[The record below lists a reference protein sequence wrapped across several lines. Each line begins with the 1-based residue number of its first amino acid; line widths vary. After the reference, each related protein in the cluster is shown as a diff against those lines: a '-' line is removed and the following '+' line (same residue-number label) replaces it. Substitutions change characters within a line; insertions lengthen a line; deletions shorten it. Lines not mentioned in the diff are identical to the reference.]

1 MPSPIESSPLYNED
15 LAPTT
20 AARRTWGTYS
30 FAALWVS
37 MSVNILTYMLAAS
50 LIQGGMNW
58 KQAVITVFI
67 GNTIV
72 LIPML
77 LNSHPGARYGIPFP
91 VLARASF
98 GVLGANFA
106 AVLRALVACGW
117 FGIQTWIGGEAINT
131 LITTL
136 APAWG
141 QVAHSTAICFMAFWL
156 INLLVILKG
165 IEYIRFLQG
174 ISAPILLAVGLLLLA
189 WAYKSAGGFGP
200 MLSAQ
205 SRFLSFSDFLKFLI
219 PALNGT
225 VGFWATVSLNIP
237 DFTRF
242 AKSQRQQVIGQALA
256 LPTTMT
262 LYSLI
267 GILVTSA
274 TVVIYGTAIW
284 DPVQLLSRFHSPVAV
299 VISLLAILLA
309 TLNVNIGAN
318 VVSPANDFSNLWP
331 RKISFRT
338 GGIITCFMGIAL
350 MPWKL
355 LSSYSTFIFGWL
367 GGYAAFL
374 GPVAGIMIC
383 DYFVI
388 RRRELIVEDL
398 YLYPSKRQQQ
408 RSQSD
413 APYSNGSYGDA
424 SYQGTPSGV
433 PKADTTNAPLGAE
446 GRPGIYEYSRGFN
459 WLAVLALALGAGTAL
474 VGLVVPSL
482 RILYSYSWFVGFA
495 VAFVAYYGLMKPQVA
510 WDARAG
516 QYYE

>member
-1 MPSPIESSPLYNED
+1 MSTIQASISSRIQSSPLYNPD
-15 LAPTT
+15 LAPAT
-20 AARRTWGTYS
+20 ADRRHWNTYNY
-30 FAALWVS
+30 AALWVS

-58 KQAVITVFI
+58 KQAVVTVFI
-67 GNTIV
+67 GNSIV
-72 LIPML
+72 LVPML

-98 GVLGANFA
+98 GVLGANVA

-117 FGIQTWIGGEAINT
+117 FGIQTWIGGEAIST
-131 LITTL
+131 LISVL
-136 APAWG
+136 APAW
-141 QVAHSTAICFMAFWL
+141 AHVTYGPAICFFAFWL
-156 INLLVILKG
+156 INLAVILKG
-165 IEYIRFLQG
+165 MEYIRFLQG

-189 WAYKSAGGFGP
+189 WAYHAAGGFGP
-200 MLSAQ
+200 MLSAP
-205 SRFLSFSDFLKFLI
+205 SRFTTFPDFLKFLI

-242 AKSQRQQVIGQALA
+242 ARSQREQMIGQALG

-274 TVVIYGTAIW
+274 TVVIYGAAIW
-284 DPVQLLSRFHSPVAV
+284 DPVQLLSRFHSPLAV
-299 VISLLAILLA
+299 IISLLAILLA

-338 GGIITCFMGIAL
+338 GGVITCFMGIAL

-355 LSSYSTFIFGWL
+355 LADYKTFILGWL

-388 RRRELIVEDL
+388 RRRTLVLDDL
-398 YLYPSKRQQQ
+398 YLR
-408 RSQSD
+408 
-413 APYSNGSYGDA
+413 NG
-424 SYQGTPSGV
+424 V
-433 PKADTTNAPLGAE
+433 
-446 GRPGIYEYSRGFN
+446 YEYSRGFN
-459 WLAVLALALGAGTAL
+459 WLALAALVAGAGTAL
-474 VGLVVPSL
+474 VGLAIPSL
-482 RILYSYSWFVGFA
+482 RTLYDYSWFVGFA
-495 VAFVAYYGLMKPQVA
+495 ISFVIYYGLMQFRKEPAVVLA
-510 WDARAG
+510 EKA
-516 QYYE
+516 

>member
-1 MPSPIESSPLYNED
+1 
-15 LAPTT
+15 LAP
-20 AARRTWGTYS
+20 ADSHRRTWGTYN

-37 MSVNILTYMLAAS
+37 MSVNILTYMLAAG

-58 KQAVITVFI
+58 KQAVATVFL

-72 LIPML
+72 LLPML

-98 GVLGANFA
+98 GVLGANVA

-136 APAWG
+136 APSWTRVPYG
-141 QVAHSTAICFMAFWL
+141 TAICFVAFWL
-156 INLLVILKG
+156 VNLAVILRG
-165 IEYIRFLQG
+165 IEYIRILQG
-174 ISAPILLAVGLLLLA
+174 ISAPILLGVGLLLLA
-189 WAYKSAGGFGP
+189 WAYRSAGGFGP
-200 MLSAQ
+200 MLTAS
-205 SRFLSFSDFLKFLI
+205 SRFNSFADFLKFLI

-242 AKSQRQQVIGQALA
+242 ARSQRQQLIGQALA

-284 DPVQLLSRFHSPVAV
+284 DPVQLLSRFHSPVAE

-331 RKISFRT
+331 RKISFRM
-338 GGIITCFMGIAL
+338 GGVLTCLMGIVL

-355 LSSYSTFIFGWL
+355 LANYKTFILGWL

-383 DYFVI
+383 DYFIV
-388 RRRELIVEDL
+388 RRRILIVDDL
-398 YLYPSKRQQQ
+398 YLRDGQ
-408 RSQSD
+408 
-413 APYSNGSYGDA
+413 
-424 SYQGTPSGV
+424 
-433 PKADTTNAPLGAE
+433 
-446 GRPGIYEYSRGFN
+446 YEYSGGFN
-459 WLAVLALALGAGTAL
+459 WIAIIALAIGAGIAL

-482 RILYSYSWFVGFA
+482 RILYDYSWFVGFA
-495 VAFVAYYGLMKPQVA
+495 GAFAVYYLLMKKQG
-510 WDARAG
+510 RNNS
-516 QYYE
+516 

>member
-1 MPSPIESSPLYNED
+1 MPTTPSRDISTSPLYNHD
-15 LAPTT
+15 LAPVP
-20 AARRTWGTYS
+20 AERRTWTTYNYS
-30 FAALWVS
+30 ALWVS

-58 KQAVITVFI
+58 KQAVLTVFI

-72 LIPML
+72 LAPML

-98 GVLGANFA
+98 GVLGANVA
-106 AVLRALVACGW
+106 AVLRAFVACGW

-131 LITTL
+131 LIATL
-136 APAWG
+136 YPAWTNVPHG
-141 QVAHSTAICFMAFWL
+141 AAICFMAFWL
-156 INLLVILKG
+156 INLAFILKG

-174 ISAPILLAVGLLLLA
+174 ISAPVLLAVGVLLLV
-189 WAYKSAGGFGP
+189 WAYRTAGGFGP
-200 MLSAQ
+200 MVSAS
-205 SRFLSFSDFLKFLI
+205 SRFGSYSDFLKFLI
-219 PALNGT
+219 PALNAT

-242 AKSQRQQVIGQALA
+242 ARSQRQQAIGQALA
-256 LPTTMT
+256 LPATMT

-274 TVVIYGTAIW
+274 TLVIYGTAIW

-299 VISLLAILLA
+299 VISLIAILLA

-331 RKISFRT
+331 RKISFRV
-338 GGIITCFMGIAL
+338 GGVITCFMGIAL

-355 LSSYSTFIFGWL
+355 LADYQTFILGWL

-388 RRRELIVEDL
+388 RRRVLLVEDL
-398 YLYPSKRQQQ
+398 YLR
-408 RSQSD
+408 
-413 APYSNGSYGDA
+413 G
-424 SYQGTPSGV
+424 GV
-433 PKADTTNAPLGAE
+433 
-446 GRPGIYEYSRGFN
+446 YEYSGGFN
-459 WLAVLALALGAGTAL
+459 WSAIIALAAGAATAL

-482 RILYSYSWFVGFA
+482 RVLYDYSWFVGFT
-495 VAFVAYYGLMKPQVA
+495 VSFFTYYALMKFKKQQP
-510 WDARAG
+510 
-516 QYYE
+516 

>member
-1 MPSPIESSPLYNED
+1 MTPSPSLDLKSSRIEFSPLYNAD

-20 AARRTWGTYS
+20 PERRTWGTYNY
-30 FAALWVS
+30 AALWVS

-58 KQAVITVFI
+58 KQAVFTVFL

-72 LIPML
+72 LVPML
-77 LNSHPGARYGIPFP
+77 LNSHPGARYGVPFP

-98 GVLGANFA
+98 GVLGANVA

-117 FGIQTWIGGEAINT
+117 FGIQTWVGGEAISSLLT
-131 LITTL
+131 ILL
-136 APAWG
+136 PGW
-141 QVAHSTAICFMAFWL
+141 AHVPHREALCFFVFWL
-156 INLLVILKG
+156 INLAVILKG

-174 ISAPILLAVGLLLLA
+174 ISAPVLLAVGLLLLG
-189 WAYKSAGGFGP
+189 WAYRSAGGFGP
-200 MLSAQ
+200 MLSAP
-205 SRFLSFSDFLKFLI
+205 SRFTSFADFVKFLI
-219 PALNGT
+219 PALNAT

-242 AKSQRQQVIGQALA
+242 AHSQRQHVIGQALA

-284 DPVQLLSRFHSPVAV
+284 DPVQLLAKFHSPVAV
-299 VISLLAILLA
+299 VISLIAILLA

-331 RKISFRT
+331 RGISFRI
-338 GGIITCFMGIAL
+338 GGVITCFMGIAL

-355 LSSYSTFIFGWL
+355 LANYKTFILGWL

-383 DYFVI
+383 DYFII
-388 RRRELIVEDL
+388 RRRELQVNDL
-398 YLYPSKRQQQ
+398 YLR
-408 RSQSD
+408 
-413 APYSNGSYGDA
+413 G
-424 SYQGTPSGV
+424 
-433 PKADTTNAPLGAE
+433 
-446 GRPGIYEYSRGFN
+446 GIYEYWHGFN
-459 WLAVLALALGAGTAL
+459 RLALAALAAGAGAAL
-474 VGLVVPSL
+474 VGLIMPAL
-482 RILYSYSWFVGFA
+482 RVLYDYSWFVGFA
-495 VAFVAYYGLMKPQVA
+495 VSFAAYYGLMKLQREPRVSA
-510 WDARAG
+510 IEEAS
-516 QYYE
+516 

>member
-1 MPSPIESSPLYNED
+1 MSSPIESSPLYNED
-15 LAPTT
+15 LAPSTK
-20 AARRTWGTYS
+20 ARRTWGTYN

-58 KQAVITVFI
+58 KQAVVTVFL
-67 GNTIV
+67 GNSIV

-77 LNSHPGARYGIPFP
+77 LNSHPGARYGVPFP

-98 GVLGANFA
+98 GVLGANVA

-117 FGIQTWIGGEAINT
+117 FGIQTWIGGEAVSSLLTI
-131 LITTL
+131 LFPGW
-136 APAWG
+136 AH
-141 QVAHSTAICFMAFWL
+141 VAYGTAICFFVFWF
-156 INLLVILKG
+156 INLAVVLKG
-165 IEYIRFLQG
+165 IDYIRFLQG
-174 ISAPILLAVGLLLLA
+174 VSAPILLSVGLLLLG
-189 WAYKSAGGFGP
+189 WAYHEAGGFGP
-200 MLSAQ
+200 MLSAP
-205 SRFLSFSDFLKFLI
+205 SRFANFSDFLKFLI

-242 AKSQRQQVIGQALA
+242 ARSQRQQVIGQAIA

-284 DPVQLLSRFHSPVAV
+284 DPVQLLSRFHSSIAV
-299 VISLLAILLA
+299 VISLIAILLA

-338 GGIITCFMGIAL
+338 GGVITCLMGIAL

-355 LSSYSTFIFGWL
+355 LADYNTFILGWL

-383 DYFVI
+383 DYFLI
-388 RRRELIVEDL
+388 RKCLLQLDDL
-398 YLYPSKRQQQ
+398 YLR
-408 RSQSD
+408 
-413 APYSNGSYGDA
+413 G
-424 SYQGTPSGV
+424 
-433 PKADTTNAPLGAE
+433 
-446 GRPGIYEYSRGFN
+446 GIYEYSKGFN
-459 WLAVLALALGAGTAL
+459 WRAVAALVLGAGTAL
-474 VGLVVPSL
+474 VGLAVPSV
-482 RILYSYSWFVGFA
+482 RVLYDYSWFVGFA
-495 VAFVAYYGLMKPQVA
+495 VSFVVYYAMMRFQRPPVLAPMPVS
-510 WDARAG
+510 
-516 QYYE
+516 

>member
-1 MPSPIESSPLYNED
+1 MPSTSPIESSPLYNPD
-15 LAPTT
+15 LAPATPEH
-20 AARRTWGTYS
+20 RTWRTYNY
-30 FAALWVS
+30 AALWVS

-58 KQAVITVFI
+58 KQAVATVFL
-67 GNTIV
+67 GNSIV
-72 LIPML
+72 LLPML
-77 LNSHPGARYGIPFP
+77 LNSHPGASYGVPFP

-98 GVLGANFA
+98 GVLGANVA

-117 FGIQTWIGGEAINT
+117 FGIQTWIGGEAIST
-131 LITTL
+131 LIATL
-136 APAWG
+136 APGWASFP
-141 QVAHSTAICFMAFWL
+141 HSTAICFLAFWF
-156 INLLVILKG
+156 INLAVILKG

-174 ISAPILLAVGLLLLA
+174 ISAPVLLAVGLLLLG
-189 WAYKSAGGFGP
+189 WAYHAAGGFGP
-200 MLSAQ
+200 MLSAP
-205 SRFLSFSDFLKFLI
+205 SRFTNFPDFLKFLV
-219 PALNGT
+219 PALNAT

-242 AKSQRQQVIGQALA
+242 AHSQRQQVIGQAFA

-284 DPVQLLSRFHSPVAV
+284 DPVQLLSRFHSPIAV

-355 LSSYSTFIFGWL
+355 LSDYKTFILGWL

-388 RRRELIVEDL
+388 RRRVLRLNDL
-398 YLYPSKRQQQ
+398 YLR
-408 RSQSD
+408 D
-413 APYSNGSYGDA
+413 
-424 SYQGTPSGV
+424 
-433 PKADTTNAPLGAE
+433 
-446 GRPGIYEYSRGFN
+446 GIYEYSRGFN
-459 WLAVLALALGAGTAL
+459 WRALIALALGAGTAL
-474 VGLVVPSL
+474 AGLAIPSV
-482 RILYSYSWFVGFA
+482 RVLYDYSWFVGFL
-495 VAFVAYYGLMKPQVA
+495 VSFIAYYLMMKVQRQA
-510 WDARAG
+510 SLASQEA
-516 QYYE
+516 

>member
-1 MPSPIESSPLYNED
+1 MASSHIESSPLYNKD
-15 LAPTT
+15 LAPTSSDH
-20 AARRTWGTYS
+20 RTWGTYNY
-30 FAALWVS
+30 AALWVS

-58 KQAVITVFI
+58 KQAVATVFL

-72 LIPML
+72 LVPML
-77 LNSHPGARYGIPFP
+77 LNSHPGALYGVPFP

-98 GVLGANFA
+98 GVLGANVA

-131 LITTL
+131 LIATL
-136 APAWG
+136 APGWARI
-141 QVAHSTAICFMAFWL
+141 AHGTAICFMAFWC
-156 INLLVILKG
+156 INLVVIVKG

-174 ISAPILLAVGLLLLA
+174 ISAPILLAVGLLLLG
-189 WAYKSAGGFGP
+189 WAYYSAGGFGP
-200 MLSAQ
+200 MLSAP
-205 SRFLSFSDFLKFLI
+205 SKFNSFADFLKFLV
-219 PALNGT
+219 PALNAT

-242 AKSQRQQVIGQALA
+242 ARSQRQQAIGQALA

-274 TVVIYGTAIW
+274 TVIIYGTAIW

-299 VISLLAILLA
+299 VISLVAILLA

-331 RKISFRT
+331 RKISFRI
-338 GGIITCFMGIAL
+338 GGVITCFMGIAL

-355 LSSYSTFIFGWL
+355 LADYQTFILGWL

-383 DYFVI
+383 DYFVV
-388 RRRELIVEDL
+388 RGRVLVVDDL
-398 YLYPSKRQQQ
+398 YLRE
-408 RSQSD
+408 
-413 APYSNGSYGDA
+413 
-424 SYQGTPSGV
+424 GV
-433 PKADTTNAPLGAE
+433 
-446 GRPGIYEYSRGFN
+446 YEYSGGFN
-459 WLAVLALALGAGTAL
+459 WAALVALGLGAGTAL
-474 VGLVVPSL
+474 VGLVVPTL
-482 RILYSYSWFVGFA
+482 RPLYDYSWFVGFVISFVFYFALMKVQGRSARA
-495 VAFVAYYGLMKPQVA
+495 VAEPS
-510 WDARAG
+510 
-516 QYYE
+516 

>member
-1 MPSPIESSPLYNED
+1 MMPTNLNSSRIQSSSLYNED
-15 LAPTT
+15 LAPAT
-20 AARRTWGTYS
+20 AERRHWGTYNY
-30 FAALWVS
+30 AALWVS

-58 KQAVITVFI
+58 KQAVATVFL

-98 GVLGANFA
+98 GVRGANVA
-106 AVLRALVACGW
+106 AILRALVACGW
-117 FGIQTWIGGEAINT
+117 FGIQTWIGGEAIST
-131 LITTL
+131 LIATL
-136 APAWG
+136 APGWANFPY
-141 QVAHSTAICFMAFWL
+141 STAICFLAFWL
-156 INLLVILKG
+156 INLAVILKG

-174 ISAPILLAVGLLLLA
+174 ISAPVLLAVGLLLLG
-189 WAYKSAGGFGP
+189 WAYHAAGGFGP
-200 MLSAQ
+200 MLSAP
-205 SRFLSFSDFLKFLI
+205 SRFATFADLLKFLI
-219 PALNGT
+219 PALNAT

-242 AKSQRQQVIGQALA
+242 ARSQRQQAIGQALG

-284 DPVQLLSRFHSPVAV
+284 DPVQLLSRFHSPIAV
-299 VISLLAILLA
+299 VISLVAILLA

-331 RKISFRT
+331 RKISFRS
-338 GGIITCFMGIAL
+338 GGVITCFMGIAL

-355 LSSYSTFIFGWL
+355 LGSYKTFILGWL

-388 RRRELIVEDL
+388 RRRNLILDDL
-398 YLYPSKRQQQ
+398 YLR
-408 RSQSD
+408 D
-413 APYSNGSYGDA
+413 
-424 SYQGTPSGV
+424 GT
-433 PKADTTNAPLGAE
+433 
-446 GRPGIYEYSRGFN
+446 YEYSGGFN
-459 WLAVLALALGAGTAL
+459 WSALAALALGAGTAL

-482 RILYSYSWFVGFA
+482 RPLYDYSWFVGFA
-495 VAFVAYYGLMKPQVA
+495 VSFVAYYGLMKLQREPGVSGA
-510 WDARAG
+510 EEAS
-516 QYYE
+516 

>member
-1 MPSPIESSPLYNED
+1 MSTSRKPPRPRIESSPLYNPD
-15 LAPTT
+15 LAPATSE
-20 AARRTWGTYS
+20 RRTWSTYS
-30 FAALWVS
+30 YAALWVS

-58 KQAVITVFI
+58 KQAVATVFL

-72 LIPML
+72 LVPML

-91 VLARASF
+91 VLARASL
-98 GVLGANFA
+98 GVLGANVA
-106 AVLRALVACGW
+106 AALRALVACGW
-117 FGIQTWIGGEAINT
+117 FGIQTWIGGEAVST
-131 LITTL
+131 LIATL
-136 APAWG
+136 VPAW
-141 QVAHSTAICFMAFWL
+141 AHFANSTAICFLAFWI
-156 INLLVILKG
+156 INLAVILKG
-165 IEYIRFLQG
+165 VEYIRVLQG
-174 ISAPILLAVGLLLLA
+174 ISAPVLLGVGLLLLA
-189 WAYKSAGGFGP
+189 WAYHSAGGFGP
-200 MLSAQ
+200 MLAAP
-205 SRFLSFSDFLKFLI
+205 SRFTGFADFLKFLV
-219 PALNGT
+219 PALNAT

-242 AKSQRQQVIGQALA
+242 ARSQRQQMIGQALA
-256 LPTTMT
+256 LPATMT

-284 DPVQLLSRFHSPVAV
+284 DQVQLLSRFHSPVAV

-331 RKISFRT
+331 RRISFRT
-338 GGIITCFMGIAL
+338 GGVITCFMGIAM

-355 LSSYSTFIFGWL
+355 LGSYKTMIFGWL

-388 RRRELIVEDL
+388 RRRVLLVDDL
-398 YLYPSKRQQQ
+398 YLR
-408 RSQSD
+408 
-413 APYSNGSYGDA
+413 G
-424 SYQGTPSGV
+424 
-433 PKADTTNAPLGAE
+433 GA
-446 GRPGIYEYSRGFN
+446 YEYSRGFN

-474 VGLVVPSL
+474 VGLVIPSL
-482 RILYSYSWFVGFA
+482 RTLYDYSWFVGFA
-495 VAFVAYYGLMKPQVA
+495 VSFVIYYVLMALQREPEMPAVEA
-510 WDARAG
+510 SS
-516 QYYE
+516 

>member
-1 MPSPIESSPLYNED
+1 MSIPKPSISSQIESSPLYNPD
-15 LAPTT
+15 LAPIDSH
-20 AARRTWGTYS
+20 RRTWGTYN

-37 MSVNILTYMLAAS
+37 MSVNILTYMLAAG

-58 KQAVITVFI
+58 KQAVATVFL
-67 GNTIV
+67 GNSIV
-72 LIPML
+72 LVPML

-91 VLARASF
+91 VLARSSF
-98 GVLGANFA
+98 GVLGANVA

-131 LITTL
+131 LIATL
-136 APAWG
+136 APGWAHFP
-141 QVAHSTAICFMAFWL
+141 HSTAICFLAFWA
-156 INLLVILKG
+156 INLVVILKG
-165 IEYIRFLQG
+165 IEYIRVLQG
-174 ISAPILLAVGLLLLA
+174 ISAPILLGVGILLLG
-189 WAYKSAGGFGP
+189 WAYRAAGGFGP
-200 MLSAQ
+200 MLTAP
-205 SRFLSFSDFLKFLI
+205 SRFTSFADFLKFLV

-242 AKSQRQQVIGQALA
+242 ARSQRQQLIGQALA

-274 TVVIYGTAIW
+274 TVVIYGAAIW
-284 DPVQLLSRFHSPVAV
+284 DPVQLLSRFHSPAAV

-331 RKISFRT
+331 KRISFRT
-338 GGIITCFMGIAL
+338 GGVITCLMGIVL

-355 LSSYSTFIFGWL
+355 LGNYKTFILGWL

-383 DYFVI
+383 DYFIV
-388 RRRELIVEDL
+388 RRRVLLVDDL
-398 YLYPSKRQQQ
+398 YLR
-408 RSQSD
+408 
-413 APYSNGSYGDA
+413 NG
-424 SYQGTPSGV
+424 Q
-433 PKADTTNAPLGAE
+433 
-446 GRPGIYEYSRGFN
+446 YEYAGGFN
-459 WLAVLALALGAGTAL
+459 WVALVALAAGAGTAL
-474 VGLVVPSL
+474 VGLLTPSV
-482 RILYSYSWFVGFA
+482 RVLYDYSWFVGFA
-495 VAFVAYYGLMKPQVA
+495 VSFVIYYTLMKLRPRKELVPA
-510 WDARAG
+510 SL
-516 QYYE
+516 

>member
-1 MPSPIESSPLYNED
+1 MPLSSRVQSSPLYNDD
-15 LAPTT
+15 LAPTG
-20 AARRTWGTYS
+20 AEQRQWGTYS

-58 KQAVITVFI
+58 KQAVITVFL

-72 LIPML
+72 LVPML
-77 LNSHPGARYGIPFP
+77 LNSHPGAKYGVPFP

-106 AVLRALVACGW
+106 AILRALVACGW

-131 LITTL
+131 LLSL
-136 APAWG
+136 APAWRNVPHG
-141 QVAHSTAICFMAFWL
+141 AAICFMAFWF
-156 INLLVILKG
+156 INLAVILRG
-165 IEYIRFLQG
+165 IEYIRVLQG
-174 ISAPILLAVGLLLLA
+174 ISAPILLAVGVLLLV
-189 WAYKSAGGFGP
+189 WAYSAAGGFGP
-200 MLSAQ
+200 MLSAP
-205 SRFLSFSDFLKFLI
+205 SRFTTFPEFLKFLI

-225 VGFWATVSLNIP
+225 VGFWATISLNIP

-242 AKSQRQQVIGQALA
+242 ARSQRQQAIGQALA

-299 VISLLAILLA
+299 VISLVAILLA

-338 GGIITCFMGIAL
+338 GGIMTCLMGIVL

-383 DYFVI
+383 DYFII
-388 RRRELIVEDL
+388 RRRVLIVDDL
-398 YLYPSKRQQQ
+398 YLR
-408 RSQSD
+408 
-413 APYSNGSYGDA
+413 G
-424 SYQGTPSGV
+424 GV
-433 PKADTTNAPLGAE
+433 
-446 GRPGIYEYSRGFN
+446 YEYSRGFN
-459 WLAVLALALGAGTAL
+459 WRAIAALFAGAGTAL
-474 VGLVVPSL
+474 IGLVVPSL
-482 RILYSYSWFVGFA
+482 RVLYDYSWFVGFA
-495 VAFVAYYGLMKPQVA
+495 VSFAAYYALTKVA
-510 WDARAG
+510 GYTPAVRAM
-516 QYYE
+516 EAS

>member
-1 MPSPIESSPLYNED
+1 MSTATGHITTNQDIQSSSLYNPD
-15 LAPTT
+15 LAP
-20 AARRTWGTYS
+20 AGPEKRTWTTYNY
-30 FAALWVS
+30 AALWVS

-58 KQAVITVFI
+58 KQAVLTVFI

-72 LIPML
+72 LAPML

-98 GVLGANFA
+98 GVLGANVA

-117 FGIQTWIGGEAINT
+117 FGIQSWIGGEAINT
-131 LITTL
+131 LLGTVW
-136 APAWG
+136 PAWRNNPNG
-141 QVAHSTAICFMAFWL
+141 TAICFAIFWA
-156 INLLVILKG
+156 INLAVILKG

-174 ISAPILLAVGLLLLA
+174 LSAPILLAVGLLLLG
-189 WAYKSAGGFGP
+189 WAYIAAGGFGP
-200 MLSAQ
+200 MLSTPSQ
-205 SRFLSFSDFLKFLI
+205 FRSTSDFLRFLI

-225 VGFWATVSLNIP
+225 VGFWSTVSLNIP

-242 AKSQRQQVIGQALA
+242 AKDERGQALGQAIA
-256 LPTTMT
+256 LPLTMT
-262 LYSLI
+262 LYSFI
-267 GILVTSA
+267 GVAVTSA

-331 RKISFRT
+331 RKISFKI
-338 GGIITCFMGIAL
+338 GGVITCFIGVAM

-355 LSSYSTFIFGWL
+355 LANHRTFIFGWL
-367 GGYAAFL
+367 GGYAAVL

-388 RRRELIVEDL
+388 RRKRLVVNDL
-398 YLYPSKRQQQ
+398 YLR
-408 RSQSD
+408 
-413 APYSNGSYGDA
+413 GG
-424 SYQGTPSGV
+424 
-433 PKADTTNAPLGAE
+433 E
-446 GRPGIYEYSRGFN
+446 YEYSGGFN
-459 WLAVLALALGAGTAL
+459 WRAILALCIGSAIALM
-474 VGLVVPSL
+474 GLVIPPV
-482 RILYSYSWFVGFA
+482 RFLYDYSWFVGFV
-495 VAFVAYYGLMKPQVA
+495 VAFTSYYALMSSRVSTV
-510 WDARAG
+510 RA
-516 QYYE
+516 